1 MSPSSNVGRYIMRVT
16 GEIGKYADIFDRSTP
31 CQSRG
36 KCTYLRLEV
45 EYWIACFSYQLHFT
59 NTNWKPRNK
68 KEYEERWRMVLIGQS
83 FSQGI
88 PLVFERWTTMPT
100 TGILLRTISTLLLF
114 YYFIELST
122 WFFIYTLVQCNNEIF
137 YCYQLLVERCA
148 MSNANGKEQN
158 SKCKNQ
164 MQTSFHNV
172 QVNIFVVVRSHK

>member
-1 MSPSSNVGRYIMRVT
+1 MEELPLLRAYTFSVMSPSGNVGRYIMRVT

-36 KCTYLRLEV
+36 KCTYLRSEV

-68 KEYEERWRMVLIGQS
+68 KEYEERWRMVLIGKS

-88 PLVFERWTTMPT
+88 PLISERWTTMPT
-100 TGILLRTISTLLLF
+100 TGIFLHTVSTLLLF

-122 WFFIYTLVQCNNEIF
+122 HTYSDFSWYFSKHDFLF
-137 YCYQLLVERCA
+137 Y
-148 MSNANGKEQN
+148 NALYW
-158 SKCKNQ
+158 
-164 MQTSFHNV
+164 V
-172 QVNIFVVVRSHK
+172 